1 MLNTIE
7 MSRGEKV
14 RGCAVT
20 YRAGSGSMF
29 GTCPASCE
37 LNPSPSGADK
47 INRDYE
53 SAVLESVPRRGVAW
67 VYSHFKPSLWS
78 KKTRKPKKN
87 QTIFNYSADNI
98 RQASR
103 WVGKVPV
110 VMAVNSDFWKNKPSN
125 KKVYLGQNSKGVD
138 LLGVRCPNE
147 LNKKLSCRDCG
158 SGVPLCARPDRHYI
172 VLFTGHGNQ
181 KSLVGSN
188 KRGGCYAGGGNV
200 ALHWRKLAQE
210 KKQAK
215 SDSAAVRFFA
225 RSLAPRSY
233 LRHHI
238 AGDIGG

>member
-1 MLNTIE
+1 MLNTVE

-20 YRAGSGSMF
+20 YRAGVGDMF

-37 LNPSPSGADK
+37 LNPSTSGADK
-47 INRDYE
+47 INREYE
-53 SAVLESVPRRGVAW
+53 LAVLDSVPRRGVAW

-78 KKTRKPKKN
+78 KKTRNPKKN

-98 RQASR
+98 KQALR

-110 VMAVNSDFWKNKPSN
+110 VMAVNSEFWKTQKSN
-125 KKVYLGQNSKGVD
+125 KKAYLGKNKV
-138 LLGVRCPNE
+138 LAVRCPNE

-158 SGVPLCARPDRHYI
+158 SGVPLCARPGRSYI

-181 KSLVGSN
+181 KNLVGHN

-210 KKQAK
+210 KQIK
-215 SDSAAVRFFA
+215 SDSAALRSFA
-225 RSLAPRSY
+225 RSLPPRSY

>member
-1 MLNTIE
+1 MLNTVE

-20 YRAGSGSMF
+20 YRAAASSMF
-29 GTCPASCE
+29 GTCPASCH
-37 LNPSPSGADK
+37 LNPLPSGADK
-47 INRDYE
+47 ISREYE

-78 KKTRKPKKN
+78 KKTRNPKKN
-87 QTIFNYSADNI
+87 QTIFNFSADNI
-98 RQASR
+98 KQALR

-110 VMAVNSDFWKNKPSN
+110 VMAVNSEFWKAQQSN
-125 KKVYLGQNSKGVD
+125 KKAYLGKNKT
-138 LLGVRCPNE
+138 LAVRCPNE

-158 SGVPLCARPDRHYI
+158 AGVPLCARLDRSYI

-181 KSLVGSN
+181 KSLVGN
-188 KRGGCYAGGGNV
+188 DKRGGCYAAGGNV
-200 ALHWRKLAQE
+200 ALHWRRLSRSRQV
-210 KKQAK
+210 K
-215 SDSAAVRFFA
+215 SDSAALRSFA
-225 RSLAPRSY
+225 RSLPPRSY